1 MSFVRWWR
9 GCGPARR
16 RFGERAARS
25 MRMDAVDV
33 HSHCSPDEFVG
44 LIRSHGAPAGAS
56 VDRRDGVEWLTLP
69 GHPSVPLTREFPTV
83 ASRRARLQELGIAAQ
98 ALSLSPP
105 MVHWAPAELG
115 VQLARAFND
124 GILEIQ
130 ASFPDQFV
138 GLATLPLQD
147 IDAALREMDRA
158 VDLGMRGIYVATAVG
173 GRYLD
178 APQFAPLWEAAASRS
193 TPVFIHPQ
201 NHIGRE
207 VMDRWHLFNTVGF
220 PVETAVLAT
229 RLIFSGTLDRHP
241 SLRIVLAHGGGVL
254 PVLAGRVD
262 HAYRRGAEGGGAVA
276 APPRPY
282 IKRFF
287 FGTVTHHELAL
298 RLLLYLVGPQQIV
311 LCTDTPYDMAET
323 EPLARIR
330 RLGLVPPAA
339 SALLGESARKL
350 LHWEVTHA
358 TREG

>member
-1 MSFVRWWR
+1 M
-9 GCGPARR
+9 PI
-16 RFGERAARS
+16 
-25 MRMDAVDV
+25 DAVDV
-33 HSHCSPDEFVG
+33 HSHFFPEAFIR
-44 LIRSHGAPAGAS
+44 LIRSHGRPVGAS
-56 VDRRDGVEWLTLP
+56 VDRRDGVEWLTMP
-69 GHPSVPLTREFPTV
+69 EHPPVPLTPLFTTI
-83 ASRRARLQELGIAAQ
+83 AARRARLQELGITAQ

-105 MVHWAPAELG
+105 MVHWAPAALG

-147 IDAALREMDRA
+147 VDAALQEMDRA
-158 VDLGMRGIYVATAVG
+158 VGLGMRGIYVATAIG

-178 APQFAPLWEAAASRS
+178 APQFAPMWEAAASRS
-193 TPVFIHPQ
+193 ILVFIHPQ

-254 PVLAGRVD
+254 PVLAGRLD
-262 HAYRRGAEGGGAVA
+262 HAYRQRAEVRDAIA
-276 APPRPY
+276 APPSTY
-282 IKRFF
+282 VKRFYF
-287 FGTVTHHELAL
+287 DTVTHHDLAL
-298 RLLLYLVGPQQIV
+298 RFLLDLVGPQQVV
-311 LCTDTPYDMAET
+311 LGTDIPYDMADP

-330 RLGLVPPAA
+330 RLGLAAPAA
-339 SALLGESARKL
+339 AAVVGESARKL